1 MFDELTEEN
10 LFLFAARHYYNPVMG
25 DIEEFYEDMNRFKY
39 IKRLVNK
46 YLDTGNLSDRLIIN
60 HLITVYNVFG
70 IEPANKILELKLDA
84 RHWPVIKPFLIFLR
98 YIDNETY
105 IDISM
110 DRVVIEK
117 LRTI

>member
-1 MFDELTEEN
+1 MFNELTEEN
-10 LFLFAARHYYNPVMG
+10 LFLFAAKHYYNPVMG
-25 DIEEFYEDMNRFKY
+25 DVEEFYEDMNRFKY

-46 YLDTGNLSDRLIIN
+46 YLETGNLSERLILN

-70 IEPANKILELKLDA
+70 IKPANKIIELKLDSQ
-84 RHWPVIKPFLIFLR
+84 HWPVIKPFLVFLR

-105 IDISM
+105 VDVPM
-110 DRVVIEK
+110 DQKVIEK

>member
-10 LFLFAARHYYNPVMG
+10 LFLFAARHYYSPVMG